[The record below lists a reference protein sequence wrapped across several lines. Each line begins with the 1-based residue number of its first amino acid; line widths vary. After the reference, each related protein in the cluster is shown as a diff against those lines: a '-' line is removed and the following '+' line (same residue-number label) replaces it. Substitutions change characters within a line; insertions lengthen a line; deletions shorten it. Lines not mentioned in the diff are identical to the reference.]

1 MKIFSNLLSTFFL
14 VFFLSYLFQN
24 PDTFDIL
31 FNIAYSHIVLLVL
44 IKFLTLLLNAF
55 FNKKIV
61 EAFNVDLGRL
71 ESLYIGSITY
81 LGNLFL
87 PGRLGGS
94 LRLVYFKKIYKI
106 KTFYLVSIFGYFFVV
121 SLFINSIFGILSL
134 VFIGT
139 ATSYVSV
146 IWFFLFGILFFITLY
161 LLIKKFQINATNTN
175 IKFLN
180 KIFSSLQS
188 SKEGWNKI
196 TKFPGLN
203 FKLISIYFLNY
214 LLFLLEIYLI
224 FMFVGGFLQI
234 ENVIFY
240 NSISVFSGLVGIT
253 PGALGIKETLLLISY
268 ELLNINSQKL
278 IEVILIERVIS
289 IIFTIIPLAL
299 STIFNKINK

>member
-1 MKIFSNLLSTFFL
+1 MKIFSNLLSIFFL
-14 VFFLSYLFQN
+14 VYFSSYLFQN
-24 PDTFDIL
+24 PDTFDVL
-31 FNIAYSHIVLLVL
+31 FNMEYSYVVFLIT
-44 IKFLTLLLNAF
+44 IKFLTLLLNAS

-61 EAFNVDLGRL
+61 EAFNVELGRL

-106 KTFYLVSIFGYFFVV
+106 KTSYLVSIFAYFFVV
-121 SLFINSIFGILSL
+121 SLFINSIFGIFSL
-134 VFIGT
+134 VFVGST
-139 ATSYVSV
+139 TSYVSI
-146 IWFFLFGILFFITLY
+146 IWFFLFIIVFLITVY
-161 LLIKKFQINATNTN
+161 LLIKKFQINTSNTN
-175 IKFLN
+175 IRFLN

-203 FKLISIYFLNY
+203 FKLIFIYVFNY
-214 LLFLLEIYLI
+214 LLFLLEVYLI
-224 FMFVGGFLQI
+224 FIFVGGFLEF

-240 NSISVFSGLVGIT
+240 NSISVFSGLIGIT
-253 PGALGIKETLLLISY
+253 PGALGIKETLLFISY

-289 IIFTIIPLAL
+289 IVFSMIPLVI
-299 STIFNKINK
+299 SFVFNKINK